1 MDSTAPQPFPVAR
14 YTHYGNFRFYYAY
27 GNTSAEDFL
36 DSITEIKEPTILSL
50 GCGDLRSCFY
60 TLWKNFHPQ
69 HRCHF
74 RGVHFVLN
82 DYSAGVLARNIV
94 FLYLCIRMPTEME
107 GKKKWVAAMWSIWY
121 CHEML
126 PEHERVLRDALNNLL
141 KWSSNVDSWSSE
153 SDNPLRSIVKFAS
166 LHSLHEIH
174 ETWKMWFHRTVNVK
188 SVEEMRSAR
197 ISEITSMLPTD
208 LDTVAA
214 TMLNVSFGQLQQDIS
229 QKRLKKSEEEFTS
242 YLHCGHCFAESVL
255 NLPVSSSVT
264 TVNLTLYERMDA
276 QYTLHYESVP
286 YKCFFQAFQFS
297 PEQITKN
304 NISHSVLDHLIVED
318 QRFTNHPLLANS
330 VQQFAMWLSVSAGAL
345 LQCLD
350 KPSPNISFTFQCSDA
365 LNFCQSL
372 QHAPEAFITHIGFK
386 PMFDAIHSSNLCD
399 HVAPP
404 NLVLSALPLLK
415 ENSNLFTT
423 TFLYK
428 EIDPAAEKYLEAT
441 FGFEAKLLPVLCG
454 VRCIGH
460 EGNYSNS
467 ISVQPIPMDV
477 GLMGIKLLIWQHS
490 STLPLRIT
498 LLDKSC
504 SLLKALSN
512 ATVTVL
518 TSYFDKL
525 YGRRTISQLC
535 TETIM
540 HILLSFVSQMD
551 IEADINNYKYWK
563 PFCSLLC
570 DQQKLRPFMVSLQ
583 TQALLHGLHFH
594 LIISES
600 DCPLCTGKPVSDY
613 VGQFSVTLDSV
624 QHVKTPTFTI
634 FIHSASCN
642 IATNLSI
649 QAILSSLG
657 TDVHIIDSVA
667 GSHNVKLYFYAPQVF
682 ATEGFNFTVSAYGF
696 NVSSPVVVMKKKLA
710 DCKQPNMNHFF
721 RKVRSVSLN
730 STSTFG
736 TVIQH
741 FGDGDT
747 FETIVSLSNDTM
759 SALNKYKLDTQY
771 ISESKMMITCA
782 EFSIKLCYPYAV
794 DYNKMTVRLSK
805 KNRTVTVIALRR
817 ICNMYEEKPMF
828 TVMPDHILS
837 LPPMFLSKTLTS
849 QYCGMEYTMEDR
861 YIMEQCNR
869 EPALMPA
876 EVNLKE
882 TINDLFQFYDC
893 NFIRIQISSE
903 GIQGMLVV
911 IHNRVF
917 DLRNMTPAID
927 LSFCILDMSVFLN
940 VRPHLLAMT
949 QDKDKI
955 RVITV
960 NEAEYKLLKKTF
972 HHFAQCTITPLN
984 KTYRHMPL
992 LTKHKIDRYFTRAVV
1007 YPLYPDQDVA
1017 FDGIIKMFNLFQYES
1032 KSSPVFRSQQKSTL
1046 EPRCATG
1053 KGEIE
1058 KKCSFCGTHSDAL
1071 KKCSRC
1077 GKAQYCGQSCQKEH
1091 WKEHRMTCNTQGVTH
1106 PNTHTHSSSTF
1117 TPQQMLET
1125 DSTIDK
1131 DRTKM
1136 KCSFCGTH
1144 SDAVKKCSRWGK
1156 AQYCGQGCQKEHWKE
1171 HKTICNTQG
1180 VTHSNTHTHTHSS
1193 STFTPQHMLVTTID
1207 KDRTKMKCSHC
1218 SKAQYCGQS
1227 CQKEHWKEHRMTCN
1241 TQGVTHPNTH
1251 THSSSTFA
1259 PQQMLETT
1267 IDEDRTKMKCSFCG
1281 THSDALKKCS
1291 RCRKAQYCGQSCQK
1305 EHWKEHKMTCSIQGA
1320 TCPNTHTHS

>member
-27 GNTSAEDFL
+27 GNSPAEDFL

-69 HRCHF
+69 HRYHF

-82 DYSAGVLARNIV
+82 DYSAGVLARNIL

-121 CHEML
+121 CHELL
-126 PEHERVLRDALNNLL
+126 PEHEHVLRDALNNLL
-141 KWSSNVDSWSSE
+141 KWSSSVDSWSSE
-153 SDNPLRSIVKFAS
+153 SNNPLRSIVKFAS

-174 ETWKMWFHRTVNVK
+174 EAWKMWFHRTVNVK

-197 ISEITSMLPTD
+197 ISEIHQWVRTD
-208 LDTVAA
+208 LDTIAA
-214 TMLNVSFGQLQQDIS
+214 INMNIFFGQLQQDIS
-229 QKRLKKSEEEFTS
+229 QRRLKKSKEEFTF

-297 PEQITKN
+297 QEQITKN
-304 NISHSVLDHLIVED
+304 DISRSVLDHLIVED
-318 QRFTNHPLLANS
+318 QHFTNHPLLANS

-350 KPSPNISFTFQCSDA
+350 KASPNNISFTFQCSDA

-386 PMFDAIHSSNLCD
+386 PVFDAIHSSNLCD

-415 ENSNLFTT
+415 ENSYLFAT

-467 ISVQPIPMDV
+467 ISIQPIPIQPIPMHIDAFR
-477 GLMGIKLLIWQHS
+477 MGIKLLIWKRV
-490 STLPLRIT
+490 STLPLKIT
-498 LLDKSC
+498 SLDKS
-504 SLLKALSN
+504 STLLKALSN

-518 TSYFDKL
+518 TSYSDKL

-535 TETIM
+535 TETII

-551 IEADINNYKYWK
+551 MEVDINNYKYWK

-594 LIISES
+594 LIVSES

-613 VGQFSVTLDSV
+613 IGQFSVTIDSI

-642 IATNLSI
+642 IATYFLVPSKM
-649 QAILSSLG
+649 LG
-657 TDVHIIDSVA
+657 DDVHIIDSTA
-667 GSHNVKLYFYAPQVF
+667 ASHNVKLSFYAPQIF
-682 ATEGFNFTVSAYGF
+682 ASKGYHITVIVDTN
-696 NVSSPVVVMKKKLA
+696 NVAVTKRKLA
-710 DCKQPNMNHFF
+710 DCMELNMNHFF
-721 RKVRSVSLN
+721 RKARSMPS

-741 FGDGDT
+741 FGDGDS
-747 FETIVSLSNDTM
+747 FETILSLSNDTM
-759 SALNKYKLDTQY
+759 SALNKHKLETKC
-771 ISESKMMITCA
+771 ISESNMMVTCA
-782 EFSIKLCYPYAV
+782 EFSNELCYPHAV

-805 KNRTVTVIALRR
+805 KNRTVTVIAPRR

-828 TVMPDHILS
+828 TVMPDHFLS
-837 LPPMFLSKTLTS
+837 LPPTFVSKPLTS
-849 QYCGMEYTMEDR
+849 QYCSMEYTIKEQD
-861 YIMEQCNR
+861 ILKQCNR
-869 EPALMPA
+869 EPALIPA
-876 EVNLKE
+876 EVNLKR
-882 TINDLFQFYDC
+882 TICALLQSNLKFVG
-893 NFIRIQISSE
+893 IQILKQHS
-903 GIQGMLVV
+903 QGMLLV
-911 IHNRVF
+911 IHNQVF
-917 DLRNMTPAID
+917 DLQNMTPAID
-927 LSFCILDMSVFLN
+927 LSFCILNVSVFLN
-940 VRPHLLAMT
+940 VRPHWLAMI
-949 QDKDKI
+949 QDKDEEGI
-955 RVITV
+955 ITV
-960 NEAEYKLLKKTF
+960 DEAEYELLKKVF
-972 HHFAQCTITPLN
+972 HHFAQRTITPLN
-984 KTYRHMPL
+984 KPYRHVPL

-1007 YPLYPDQDVA
+1007 YPLYPDQDVVA
-1017 FDGIIKMFNLFQYES
+1017 DSITKMFDLFQNES
-1032 KSSPVFRSQQKSTL
+1032 KSSPVFRPQQISTL
-1046 EPRCATG
+1046 ESTCATG
-1053 KGEIE
+1053 KGEDE
-1058 KKCSFCGTHSDAL
+1058 RKCSFCGTHSDTL

-1077 GKAQYCGQSCQKEH
+1077 GKAQYCGQGCQKED
-1091 WKEHRMTCNTQGVTH
+1091 WKEHKTICNTQGTTH
-1106 PNTHTHSSSTF
+1106 PNTHTQSPPISSTF

-1144 SDAVKKCSRWGK
+1144 SDALKKCSRCGK
-1156 AQYCGQGCQKEHWKE
+1156 AQYCGQGCQKKHWKE

-1180 VTHSNTHTHTHSS
+1180 VTHPNTQTQSS
-1193 STFTPQHMLVTTID
+1193 STFT
-1207 KDRTKMKCSHC
+1207 
-1218 SKAQYCGQS
+1218 
-1227 CQKEHWKEHRMTCN
+1227 
-1241 TQGVTHPNTH
+1241 
-1251 THSSSTFA
+1251 

-1267 IDEDRTKMKCSFCG
+1267 IDKDGTKMKCSFCG

-1291 RCRKAQYCGQSCQK
+1291 RCGKAQYCGQGCQK
-1305 EHWKEHKMTCSIQGA
+1305 KHWKEHKMTCSIQGA